1 MQLRHECATTPEY
14 NVAAPSSRNTARQ
27 HEHVSAHVWHEHVSA
42 GECHEHV
49 SGDRIGR
56 LPTLVTCSTA
66 RL

>member
-27 HEHVSAHVWHEHVSA
+27 HEHVSAHVWDEHVS
-42 GECHEHV
+42 
-49 SGDRIGR
+49 SDRIGR